1 MRIGRWIGIVG
12 AVLFAVGFVLASSAP
27 GGGSVDDADFEKFY
41 VTDDNTGLPIIGV
54 VLLSLGVIAVL
65 WFFYEL
71 RAAMLGAEML
81 AGFAWISAALGLSLV
96 AVGGCMLAAP
106 SGVQAFSD
114 AEFVGAPVAHALAQA
129 GFAAALVPGALLL
142 GAGIA
147 VFSFANRRAGVFPMW
162 ASIIG
167 YVAAALQLL
176 AIIWIPFFAIP
187 LWIVIVAAVARRPV
201 TRPSA

>member
-27 GGGSVDDADFEKFY
+27 GGGDVDEADFEKFY
-41 VTDDNTGLPIIGV
+41 VTDDNTALPIIGV

-71 RAAMLGAEML
+71 RSAMLGTELL

-96 AVGGCMLAAP
+96 ATGACMLAAP

-114 AEFVGAPVAHALAQA
+114 AEFVGAPVAHTLAQA

-147 VFSFANRRAGVFPMW
+147 VFSFANRRAGAFPMW

-187 LWIVIVAAVARRPV
+187 LWIVIVAVVARRPV
-201 TRPSA
+201 TRPSG